1 MKLFGNIQSKQRRIV
16 MKLEALPRIGF
27 AIIMIAFVYFTT
39 NLVMHNVPLN
49 LATWLMWVV
58 IDTCLLVSTI
68 SAGNTRPWSLIGF
81 ETGACTITLIAL
93 AKLMMGN
100 GRWSWGD
107 TESFSAIC
115 VVLALIV
122 WRTTSGNGGVIS
134 ITAAMYV
141 AMIPTFADQWN
152 NPTGQ
157 DPWFWGAC
165 SLGCALEFIGKPKTI
180 AKAFFPG
187 CGAVANGLAAVLSAR
202 QFFM

>member
-1 MKLFGNIQSKQRRIV
+1 M
-16 MKLEALPRIGF
+16 ETETLPRIGF
-27 AIIMIAFVYFTT
+27 AIIMIAFVYLTA

-49 LATWLMWVV
+49 MATWSMWVV
-58 IDTCLLVSTI
+58 IDTCLLVSI
-68 SAGNTRPWSLIGF
+68 VSAGNKRPWSIIGF

-93 AKLMMGN
+93 VKLVMGH
-100 GRWSWGD
+100 GQWSWGT
-107 TESFSAIC
+107 TESIAAVC

-122 WRTTSGNGGVIS
+122 WKLTSGKGGVIS
-134 ITAAMYV
+134 ITTAMYV
-141 AMIPTFADQWN
+141 AMTPTFVDQWN

-180 AKAFFPG
+180 AEAFFPA
-187 CGAVANGLAAVLSAR
+187 CGTIANGLAAILSAR